1 MGHTPAVNSAEN
13 TDFQKRV
20 IRELHILTL
29 KLDDISE
36 TLNIVLKNK
45 ADEANNIESKE
56 VPHIIQSFPV
66 NQDSLIELENWLTSS
81 EQNKTILSQNLSRIG
96 GCNVKEIVRRIMYHV
111 FTNEVGMSYS
121 WEGAKKKKVFK
132 KLTVTSCIFSAV
144 RLNKNGKNSTDI
156 EIIAFIKA

>member
-1 MGHTPAVNSAEN
+1 MIVVYIS
-13 TDFQKRV
+13 DFQKRV

-81 EQNKTILSQNLSRIG
+81 EQNKTIL
-96 GCNVKEIVRRIMYHV
+96 V
-111 FTNEVGMSYS
+111 
-121 WEGAKKKKVFK
+121 
-132 KLTVTSCIFSAV
+132 
-144 RLNKNGKNSTDI
+144 
-156 EIIAFIKA
+156 IKHY